1 MTTPTTNIGGER
13 QHILHET
20 QMLPLPSQTP
30 FGNLGLKWMKI
41 VSRLIRL
48 NRMILEAYH
57 LHSLAASSTQH
68 VTPSPIEELPHFLE
82 EIVYWLRKTADELIG
97 LSFLCEAYICS
108 GSLPNKVDIDSI
120 GVLLNGGYSV
130 LQTQFASHLDH
141 LRQLNDISNAYKHS
155 FINSDLNF
163 IGRDEPVLFALTLQR
178 NDLSKR
184 EAEAFVV
191 IALSEVVRCFNA
203 FSKQPRAIFKHG
215 QQMPN

>member
-1 MTTPTTNIGGER
+1 MHMTTPTIDIGGER
-13 QHILHET
+13 QQVLHQT
-20 QMLPLPSQTP
+20 QMISLPSQTP

-57 LHSLAASSTQH
+57 LHTQAASLTQH

-120 GVLLNGGYSV
+120 GALVNSHHSV

-141 LRQLNDISNAYKHS
+141 LRLLNDISNAYKHS
-155 FINSDLNF
+155 FINSDLN
-163 IGRDEPVLFALTLQR
+163 IMGRDEPVLFALTLQR
-178 NDLSKR
+178 NDLSKK
-184 EAEAFVV
+184 EAFVGV
-191 IALSEVVRCFNA
+191 GLSEVVRSFSAFFQTAKSYLQTWPTNA
-203 FSKQPRAIFKHG
+203 
-215 QQMPN
+215 